1 MCIVMR
7 ADTASNSQPAASPRR
22 WAQGPKHLKYQIIKL
37 TEDQIINQI
46 EHSLRNYALRD
57 IKLIS
62 NQDTVIASFILCSC
76 FIEHICTFRYGMS
89 KLLSD
94 KEFTDFVVEYLNHN
108 YPEKYD
114 AKKLRSDLRNKLVHN
129 YSLGETYALVMG
141 QHHLHLQKLNETV
154 IFLNLENFIIDLERA
169 FNLYIEELRSDKD
182 NLRELALTAFEKVK
196 IIGLLN

>member
-1 MCIVMR
+1 M
-7 ADTASNSQPAASPRR
+7 
-22 WAQGPKHLKYQIIKL
+22 
-37 TEDQIINQI
+37 TEDQIIDQI
-46 EHSLRNYALRD
+46 EHSLRNYSLRD

-62 NQDTVIASFILCSC
+62 SQDTVIASFILCSC

-89 KLLSD
+89 KLLGD
-94 KEFTDFVVEYLNHN
+94 KEFTNFVSDYLNRD

-141 QHHLHLQKLNETV
+141 QHHLHLQKHNETV

-169 FNLYIEELRSDKD
+169 FNLYIEELRSNTDD
-182 NLRELALTAFEKVK
+182 FRELALKAFDKVK
-196 IIGLLN
+196 IIGILK